1 MSYLDEIN
9 NNNDDFLQI
18 LFYFIPFLFNNQV
31 LRFLK
36 GETRIKGILLE
47 GISHYVIS
55 SFISIIVVL
64 VFIKVIDVIF
74 EENKNIKMK
83 SIVLKKMITSPFMFL
98 WILTLSFELHG
109 HELINIFSGYYIYI
123 KIVLYLLIF
132 IFQLRFVRKIE
143 SFQ

>member
-1 MSYLDEIN
+1 MDEIN

-74 EENKNIKMK
+74 EKNKNIKMK
-83 SIVLKKMITSPFMFL
+83 SIVLKKMIISPFMFL
-98 WILTLSFELHG
+98 WILTLSFELQG
-109 HELINIFSGYYIYI
+109 HEVINIIGGYYSCIRI
-123 KIVLYLLIF
+123 ALYLLIF
-132 IFQLRFVRKIE
+132 IFQLRFVRKIDI
-143 SFQ
+143 FQ